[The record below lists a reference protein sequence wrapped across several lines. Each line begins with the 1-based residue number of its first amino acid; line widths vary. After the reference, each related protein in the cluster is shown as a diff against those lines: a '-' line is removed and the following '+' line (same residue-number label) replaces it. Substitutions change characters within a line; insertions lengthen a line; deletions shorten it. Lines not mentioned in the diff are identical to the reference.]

1 MKTVSDAYLLG
12 ISEGRSLLRSMQSRG
27 DYSPDMAP
35 ELLASAKRAAKGQSG
50 TMAQVARGE
59 IDFWRNQVAKLQREG
74 AKA

>member
-1 MKTVSDAYLLG
+1 
-12 ISEGRSLLRSMQSRG
+12 MQSRG

-35 ELLASAKRAAKGQSG
+35 ELLASARRAAKGQSG